1 MFLGDTMKLLTTT
14 LFAFGLAGGA
24 VLAESADEATSD
36 PATSTPEP
44 DTVMDWS
51 GAYVGGAISTITSGE
66 GTYVYSGEDG
76 DAYDLEGEGFGL
88 FGGYNWQRGR
98 LVYGAELGFTKT
110 EGTMPDSA
118 TGTFLESTLDLKARL
133 GGAFGDALVYG
144 FAGYSTAD
152 WTNEP
157 ANALTNPAMQGY
169 NVGVG
174 VDYSLS
180 NDWAVGAEFIH
191 RQLET
196 DFNENDN
203 GVRAEFGSLQ
213 LRVSRSF

>member
-1 MFLGDTMKLLTTT
+1 MKLLTTT
-14 LFAFGLAGGA
+14 FLAFGLSIGASYAG
-24 VLAESADEATSD
+24 SADETTSE
-36 PATSTPEP
+36 PAIATPEP
-44 DTVMDWS
+44 APVMDWS

-66 GTYVYSGEDG
+66 GTYVYSGVDG
-76 DAYDLEGEGFGL
+76 DAYDLEGTGFGL

-98 LVYGAELGFTKT
+98 LVYGVELGFTKT
-110 EGTMPDSA
+110 DGTMPDA
-118 TGTFLESTLDLKARL
+118 TAGTYLKSTLDVKARL
-133 GGAFGDALVYG
+133 GRAFGEALVYG
-144 FAGYSTAD
+144 FAGLSAGD

-157 ANALTNPAMQGY
+157 INTLTNPSMKGY
-169 NVGVG
+169 NLGVG

-180 NDWAVGAEFIH
+180 NGWAVGAEFIH

-203 GVRAEFGSLQ
+203 GVRADFGSVQ